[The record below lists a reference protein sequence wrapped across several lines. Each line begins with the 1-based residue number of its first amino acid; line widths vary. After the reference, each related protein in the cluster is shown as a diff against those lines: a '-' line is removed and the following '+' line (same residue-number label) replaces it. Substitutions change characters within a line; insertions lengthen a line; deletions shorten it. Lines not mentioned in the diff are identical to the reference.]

1 MLLAVLVKLSNQN
14 VFDLYCS
21 SIIGSSTR
29 LISFSTTRL
38 AYNAIVQP
46 TGASNLHYT
55 TLDDDVFVNFMNTIN
70 KTEREYGEVL
80 TGKPDLPI
88 EMHSTAMPIKI
99 ANMSDTSF
107 LREILS
113 EDGSTLRL
121 GYLTTNFII

>member
-1 MLLAVLVKLSNQN
+1 M
-14 VFDLYCS
+14 YCS

-29 LISFSTTRL
+29 LIAFSPTRL
-38 AYNAIVQP
+38 PSNSIVQP

-55 TLDDDVFVNFMNTIN
+55 TLDDHVLKNFMDTIN